1 MNLGIDSKK
10 DAFVGKIHPK
20 DKYILGR
27 MQPLNWDADVVFV
40 KSLFQ

>member
-10 DAFVGKIHPK
+10 DAFVGYN
-20 DKYILGR
+20 KYILGR